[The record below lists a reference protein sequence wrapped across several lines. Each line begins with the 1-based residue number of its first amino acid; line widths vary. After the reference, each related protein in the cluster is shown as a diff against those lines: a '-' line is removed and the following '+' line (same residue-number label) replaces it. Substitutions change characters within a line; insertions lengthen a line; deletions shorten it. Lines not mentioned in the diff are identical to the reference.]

1 MWKNYLKVSLRNLSK
16 RKLYSGINILGL
28 TIAIVSFLAISLY
41 IHHEWSYDR
50 MYSDY
55 DRIYKINQE
64 FVSGAEGQMVS
75 TTPSS
80 LVPTLLEEVPEVET
94 GTLVF
99 DLSIF
104 SSVLVD
110 AGLGNQEEN
119 KFAYADHNFFKVFD
133 LTLLTGNPSLVLNEP
148 NQIVLT
154 ESTAKRYFNSAAEAT
169 GKSLKVDGADYLVTG
184 VMQDFPS
191 NSHIDFDFLAS
202 FKTHRHGRNPEW
214 SPSNYYSYVKF
225 QEGFNLSEIKGKI
238 DQISDKYFG
247 EAMKAYGFTTSF
259 HLQPVTTIHVS
270 DSAISTIKPTTDIRY
285 LYVFGLVGILLIFI
299 GIINYV
305 NLATA
310 EATERNKEV
319 GLRKVLGAGRSQ
331 LFGQFISESF
341 LLTASSLLFSLLAL
355 FILASNFESLTGVPF
370 DFNVLFSPLGVFVM
384 AIILILV
391 SLMSGFYP
399 ALILSNMEPLKA
411 LGKNIK
417 MGGGAWLRKSLVVFQ
432 FFVSI
437 GLLISTI
444 VVKNQLD
451 YMQTINLGYDREEV
465 VALSY
470 HYNMRNS
477 IKSFKSEMLRTG
489 VASQVALAADM
500 PIHIKAGYKIFP
512 GGDNDKEIM
521 ITGYSVDQDIVKTL
535 GLTIL
540 AGEDFSEN
548 DISRTEAYEKGLD
561 FSLILNESAAKELGW
576 TPEDAIGRKV
586 SVGEEGLSGIKAV
599 VEDFYFNSLH
609 HHVGPLAIVVD
620 PEQANVILA
629 KLPKGNPS
637 ENLSKLEVLWSSQYP
652 DRPFNYKFVDQEYA
666 RMYRSEERV
675 GAIFTVFAGIAV
687 FIAIMGLFG
696 LVSYV
701 ALRRTREISIRKVLG
716 AKFED
721 VLKVLAA
728 DFFALLAV
736 SAILAVAFGIWF
748 SKEWAKGFAYHS
760 DVPAWVYLSAIF
772 IVAAIS
778 FMTIGFRTVK
788 VYIQN
793 PAKTLKDD

>member
-1 MWKNYLKVSLRNLSK
+1 
-16 RKLYSGINILGL
+16 
-28 TIAIVSFLAISLY
+28 
-41 IHHEWSYDR
+41 
-50 MYSDY
+50 MYADY

-80 LVPTLLEEVPEVET
+80 LIPSLIDEIPEVET
-94 GTLVF
+94 GTLIF

-110 AGLGNQEEN
+110 VGLGNQEEN
-119 KFAYADHNFFKVFD
+119 KFAYADHNFFQVFD
-133 LTLLTGNPSLVLNEP
+133 LPLLSGNPALVLNEP

-154 ESTAKRYFNSAAEAT
+154 ESTAKRYFNSAVEAT

-202 FKTHRHGRNPEW
+202 FKTHKHGRNPEW

-225 QEGFNLSEIKGKI
+225 QEGHNLSEVKSKI
-238 DQISDKYFG
+238 DQLSDKYFG

-259 HLQPVTTIHVS
+259 HLQPVATIHVS
-270 DSAISTIKPTTDIRY
+270 DNALSTIKPTIDIRY
-285 LYVFGLVGILLIFI
+285 LYIFGLVGILLIFI

-341 LLTASSLLFSLLAL
+341 LLTFSSLVFSILIL
-355 FILASNFESLTGVPF
+355 FILASNFESLSGVAF
-370 DFNVLFSPLGVFVM
+370 DFNLLLSPLG
-384 AIILILV
+384 ILGIGLILIFV
-391 SLMSGFYP
+391 SLLSGFYP

-417 MGGGAWLRKSLVVFQ
+417 IGGGAWLRKSLVVFQ

-437 GLLISTI
+437 SLLISTI

-451 YMQTINLGYDREEV
+451 YMQTVNLGYDREEI

-470 HYNMRNS
+470 HYNMRKS
-477 IKSFKSEMLRTG
+477 IEGLKSEMLRTG
-489 VASQVALAADM
+489 AASQVTLAADM

-521 ITGYSVDQDIVKTL
+521 ITGYSVDQDIVSTL
-535 GLTIL
+535 GLNIL
-540 AGEDFSEN
+540 AGENFSKNEV
-548 DISRTEAYEKGLD
+548 SRTEAYEKGLD
-561 FSLILNESAAKELGW
+561 FSLMLNESAVRELGW

-586 SVGEEGLSGIKAV
+586 SLGGEGLSSIKAV

-609 HHVGPLAIVVD
+609 HQVGPLAIVVD

-637 ENLSKLEVLWSSQYP
+637 ENLSKLEALWLNQYP

-675 GAIFTVFAGIAV
+675 GVIFTVFAGIAV

-716 AKFED
+716 AKATD
-721 VLKVLAA
+721 VLKVLSA
-728 DFFALLAV
+728 DFFSLLGV
-736 SAILAVAFGIWF
+736 SAFLAVAFGMWF
-748 SKEWAKGFAYHS
+748 SQEWLEGFAYHAE
-760 DVPAWVYLSAIF
+760 VPVWVYLSAIF

-778 FMTIGFRTVK
+778 FFTVGFRTVK
-788 VYIQN
+788 VYRQD